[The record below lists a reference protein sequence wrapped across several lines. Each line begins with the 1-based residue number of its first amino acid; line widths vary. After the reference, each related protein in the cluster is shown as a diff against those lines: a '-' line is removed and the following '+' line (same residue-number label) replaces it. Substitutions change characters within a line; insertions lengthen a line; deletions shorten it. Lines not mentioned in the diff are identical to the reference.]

1 MLLMVVGTGVSA
13 SGPEAWLAHDKARPG
28 QHEMIT
34 HIVQALQSG
43 GHHLA
48 AAPTG
53 IGKTAAALAGCI
65 HESRNSNSSAAT
77 IMFLTGRQS
86 QHRIV
91 VETVRAIN
99 NRLASGEHKVSL
111 VDLIGQS
118 HMCVQPFAKE
128 HPALFSR
135 LCSDMRAK
143 RSCKPWLA
151 NAPSMSERILSH
163 PLHVDELVELAR
175 HHSEN
180 GRSCQV
186 CPWKAARES
195 ARAADVVV
203 CDYNHLFNDNV
214 RKATLDAMGLSLE
227 NLILVIDEAHNLP
240 ERIRR
245 GLERRMT
252 PEMVRNAAFEMEEY
266 AGTNAEQN
274 GLGSNDSI
282 FWALEV
288 LKVLRSKVVA
298 FFRELNQ
305 RLNQSKTGAGVK
317 SRDSKDKR
325 TEMRIEISEL
335 LDVVKESIALVN
347 QSGVQTKLGDVAS
360 SSNPTSLGLTDF
372 AGLLAQVT
380 IDVDDSDEE
389 GEKELACT
397 RLAAMLEVLIE
408 WGKDAALVMRFE
420 SNNQSGTVST
430 HLLDAGVVSGPI
442 LKQVRGS
449 VLMSGTLHPPS
460 MYSDLLSVP
469 SERKSEHSYDSPFL
483 AKNRPVAIAEDV
495 TTKYT
500 GRGADNTNRIRSH
513 IENLIASTTGHI
525 AVFAPSYAQLNEYV
539 KEHHWRV
546 GRVIYEDS
554 SWSKA
559 QADDLLSELENER
572 HSGRK
577 VLVAG
582 VFGGRLSEGIDYH
595 DNLLSAVVCIGIPMA
610 PPSVVS
616 DALRE
621 YISERFGKGKSWQ
634 YASFQPAVNAV
645 MQAMGRP
652 IRAYGD
658 KAFVLLLDN
667 RFKQSNYRRCL
678 PAELSPLFCSDSK
691 ATAVYAKRFFK

>member
-1 MLLMVVGTGVSA
+1 MCLMVVGTGVSA
-13 SGPEAWLAHDKARPG
+13 SGPEAWLAHDEARPG
-28 QHEMIT
+28 QHEMII
-34 HIVQALQSG
+34 HIVQALGSG

-65 HESRNSNSSAAT
+65 HESRDSGSPPST

-99 NRLASGEHKVSL
+99 DRLAAGERRVSL

-118 HMCVQPFAKE
+118 HMCVQPFAME
-128 HPALFSR
+128 NPALFSR
-135 LCSDMRAK
+135 LCSDLRAK
-143 RSCKPWLA
+143 RKCMPWLA
-151 NAPSMSERILSH
+151 NTPSMNDRILSH

-175 HHSEN
+175 NHSEN

-203 CDYNHLFNDNV
+203 CDYNHLFNENV
-214 RKATLDAMGLSLE
+214 RKATLDAMGISLE

-240 ERIRR
+240 DRIRR
-245 GLERRMT
+245 GLERRLT
-252 PEMVRNAAFEMEEY
+252 PEMVRNAGFEMEEY
-266 AGTNAEQN
+266 AGTNVEQ
-274 GLGSNDSI
+274 GSDSSDSI
-282 FWALEV
+282 LWALDV
-288 LKVLRSKVVA
+288 LKVLRSQVA
-298 FFRELNQ
+298 VMFRELNQ
-305 RLNQSKTGAGVK
+305 RLNQPQAGGALK
-317 SRDSKDKR
+317 SRNPKEKR
-325 TEMRIEISEL
+325 TEMRIEVSEL

-347 QSGVQTKLGDVAS
+347 QSGVQTKLGGTSKPS
-360 SSNPTSLGLTDF
+360 SSGKHGLKEFAESL
-372 AGLLAQVT
+372 ASVS
-380 IDVDDSDEE
+380 IDVDDSDEDN
-389 GEKELACT
+389 EKELACT
-397 RLAAMLEVLIE
+397 RLAAMLDVLAE
-408 WGKDAALVMRFE
+408 WGGDAALVMRFD
-420 SNNQSGTVST
+420 SKSQSGTVTT

-442 LKQVRGS
+442 LEQVRGS

-460 MYSDLLSVP
+460 MYADLLAVP
-469 SERKSEHSYDSPFL
+469 ADCKTEHSYDSPFM

-495 TTKYT
+495 TTKWSD
-500 GRGADNTNRIRSH
+500 RGPENTNRIRSH
-513 IENLIASTTGHI
+513 IESIINSTTGHV

-539 KEHHWRV
+539 KEHRWRV
-546 GRVIYEDS
+546 GRVIFEDS
-554 SWSKA
+554 SWSKV
-559 QADDLLSELENER
+559 QADELLSELENER
-572 HSGRK
+572 NSGRK

-595 DNLLSAVVCIGIPMA
+595 DNLLSAVICIGIPMA
-610 PPSVVS
+610 PPSVIS
-616 DALRE
+616 DALRG

-658 KAFVLLLDN
+658 KAFVMLLDK
-667 RFKQSNYRRCL
+667 RFKLSNYRRCL
-678 PAELSPLFCSDSK
+678 PAELSPLFCSDASS
-691 ATAVYAKRFFK
+691 TAIYAKRFFK